1 MLRGIFMGPKA
12 TKDQVDY
19 YIDLLTK
26 VRATTEWK
34 DFMKSGAFNTTFMTG
49 ADYAKWV
56 EVEEKRHQVLMKEA
70 GFLSAGN

>member
-1 MLRGIFMGPKA
+1 
-12 TKDQVDY
+12 
-19 YIDLLTK
+19 
-26 VRATTEWK
+26 
-34 DFMKSGAFNTTFMTG
+34 MTG